1 MDVKH
6 SVLAISWLA
15 INQSVSLCVLIFTC
29 HVPKSVQL
37 LSDVAQS
44 ISRPK
49 RFWSGV
55 DLAKLKLVRSRAEWM
70 MRVGDKIILK
80 DAASLPSTRHGRE
93 GEPYGIIEVRVYVV
107 RETQTTVDVLW
118 QDGSTET
125 LLTTKLIPYLN
136 PDEYDCW

>member
-1 MDVKH
+1 VDVKH

-29 HVPKSVQL
+29 HVHKSVQL
-37 LSDVAQS
+37 LAEVAQS
-44 ISRPK
+44 ISRPE

-70 MRVGDKIILK
+70 MRVGDKVILK
-80 DAASLPSTRHGRE
+80 DAASLPSTRHGKE

-107 RETQTTVDVLW
+107 RETRTTVDVLW

-125 LLTTKLIPYLN
+125 MLTTKLIPYLN

>member
-15 INQSVSLCVLIFTC
+15 INQSVSLFFLTFAR
-29 HVPKSVQL
+29 HVHNSVQL
-37 LSDVAQS
+37 PAEAAQNV
-44 ISRPK
+44 SRPE
-49 RFWSGV
+49 RFWSGEK
-55 DLAKLKLVRSRAEWM
+55 LAKLKLVRSRAEWM
-70 MRVGDKIILK
+70 MRVGDKVILK
-80 DAASLPSTRHGRE
+80 DAASLPSTRHGKE
-93 GEPYGIIEVRVYVV
+93 GEPYGVIEVRVYVV

-125 LLTTKLIPYLN
+125 MPTTKLIPYLN